1 LQADAASSIAAVW
14 GGVAMSRPCPF
25 SASHNGSAG
34 GKPAIELRQLTKVFP
49 GSTTPALDAIDLVVP
64 AGCIFGI
71 LGPNGA
77 GKTTIMSTLCGLL
90 KPTSGEVYICGNN
103 AQAERAAIKQ
113 ILGMVPQEPA
123 IYPTLTARENL
134 DYFGRMQGLSGDYLQ
149 QRIAACLDLAEMA
162 GEADKRVE
170 RLSGGYKRRL
180 NMVIGLIHEPRIL
193 ILDEPTVA
201 IDPHSRSL
209 IHHRLRELHAA
220 GITILISTHHMEEA
234 EQLCQEIAIIDHGR
248 VLVQGKVSD
257 LLSMQLNETI
267 HLQLEGDPPAD
278 LARRLEHIPGLL
290 EASVAG
296 NCVMVVADRPDQVTV
311 PLMQAIQDY
320 GLAVRSLS
328 FGTTS
333 LEEVFLSH
341 TDSHGA
347 PR

>member
-1 LQADAASSIAAVW
+1 MTS
-14 GGVAMSRPCPF
+14 PCLY
-25 SASHNGSAG
+25 SARHNGRAAG
-34 GKPAIELRQLTKVFP
+34 TPAIELKQLTKVFP
-49 GSTTPALDAIDLVVP
+49 GSSTPALDAIDLTIP
-64 AGCIFGI
+64 AGTIFGI

-90 KPTSGEVYICGNN
+90 KPTSGSAYICGNN
-103 AQAERAAIKQ
+103 AQTERAAIKQ
-113 ILGMVPQEPA
+113 ILGLVPQEPA

-134 DYFGRMQGLSGDYLQ
+134 QYFGRMQGLSGDYLK
-149 QRIAACLDLAEMA
+149 QRILACLEVAEMVD
-162 GEADKRVE
+162 EADKRVE

-220 GITILISTHHMEEA
+220 GISILISTHQMDEA

-248 VLVQGKVSD
+248 VLVQGKVAD
-257 LLSMQLNETI
+257 LLSMQRDETI
-267 HLQLEGDPPAD
+267 QLQLDGDPPAD
-278 LARRLEHIPGLL
+278 LEARLEHIPGLL
-290 EASVAG
+290 EAHVAG
-296 NCVMVVADRPDQVTV
+296 RCVVVVTV
-311 PLMQAIQDY
+311 RPEQVMIPLMQAMQDG

-333 LEEVFLSH
+333 LEDVFLSH
-341 TDSHGA
+341 TDGQGA
-347 PR
+347 SR

>member
-1 LQADAASSIAAVW
+1 
-14 GGVAMSRPCPF
+14 MTTPCPY
-25 SASHNGSAG
+25 SSRHNGTASGA
-34 GKPAIELRQLTKVFP
+34 PAIELKQLTKVFP
-49 GSTTPALDAIDLVVP
+49 GSTTPVLNAIDLTVP
-64 AGCIFGI
+64 AGTIFGI

-90 KPTSGEVYICGNN
+90 KPTSGSVHICGNN
-103 AQAERAAIKQ
+103 AQTERATIKQ

-134 DYFGRMQGLSGDYLQ
+134 DYFGRMQGLSGEHLQ
-149 QRIAACLDLAEMA
+149 RRIMACLEVAEMV

-180 NMVIGLIHEPRIL
+180 NMVIGLIHEPKIL

-220 GITILISTHHMEEA
+220 GISILISTHQMDEA
-234 EQLCQEIAIIDHGR
+234 EQLCQEIAILDHGR
-248 VLVQGKVSD
+248 VLVQGNVSD
-257 LLSMQLNETI
+257 LLAMQASETVQ
-267 HLQLEGDPPAD
+267 LQIEGVPPAD
-278 LARRLEHIPGLL
+278 LPARLEHIPGVV
-290 EASVAG
+290 EAHVSG
-296 NCVMVVADRPDQVTV
+296 QCLIVVTVRPDQVMI
-311 PLMQAIQDY
+311 PLMQAMQDY
-320 GLAVRSLS
+320 GLSVRSLS

-333 LEEVFLSH
+333 LEDVFLSH
-341 TDSHGA
+341 TEGQGA